1 MKHRLATMNDIPILA
16 KMNRELTE
24 DENHR
29 NRFQTDAWFQQR
41 MQIFLNGDYHAV
53 IFGQDGK
60 ILAYALYRNHPEY
73 KDTIYLRQIFVDRD
87 FRRQGIGRQAM
98 QILMNEY
105 WSKEKRLTV
114 EVLSDN
120 ITAYAFYKSVGYRD
134 YSLELEIKPGER
146 M

>member
-1 MKHRLATMNDIPILA
+1 
-16 KMNRELTE
+16 
-24 DENHR
+24 
-29 NRFQTDAWFQQR
+29 
-41 MQIFLNGDYHAV
+41 
-53 IFGQDGK
+53 
-60 ILAYALYRNHPEY
+60 
-73 KDTIYLRQIFVDRD
+73 
-87 FRRQGIGRQAM
+87 
-98 QILMNEY
+98 MNEY